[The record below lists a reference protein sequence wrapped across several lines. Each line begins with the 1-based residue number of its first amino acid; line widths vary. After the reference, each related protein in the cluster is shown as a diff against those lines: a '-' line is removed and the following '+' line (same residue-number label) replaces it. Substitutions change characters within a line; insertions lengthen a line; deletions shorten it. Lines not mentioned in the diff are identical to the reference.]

1 MVLVKINSLLLF
13 LLLNSFLF
21 GQNKNVKLELDIDN
35 QPVRVLL
42 NQIETQTQLRF
53 SYNTSLIDRDS
64 LVSYKSNNKSPEA
77 VIFELFSK
85 RIKAKVIGRH
95 IVLLENKKVK
105 KDKKSESQFV
115 HFSGS
120 LINARNNKPVI
131 NASIYDIST
140 RETVLSDSLGQF
152 KISVLSN
159 SALKNY
165 SIAKL
170 AYHDTIVSIDIRTE
184 TNVELKLMPI
194 SDRVDKLVPK
204 SNNHI
209 PIDQKSEFLM
219 GIVSKEVLITS
230 ENLDYIY
237 EKRLAQVSFLPV
249 LGTNLTASGII
260 ENKISLNIL
269 GGYNGGVKGLEI
281 GGLFNVIDKNV
292 LGFQVGGLSNLVAG
306 KTTGMQVAGIVNK
319 TKKQVEGLQLAG
331 IVNWSS
337 DSLIGMQIAGI
348 SNLLGDKMTGFQIG
362 GISNNNSGETEGVQI
377 AGIVNVCKGSVRGL
391 QMGGIANQVKGE
403 LRGFQVGG
411 IANQVKGEFKGVQ
424 IGGIANQLK
433 SELTGVQI
441 SGISN
446 HNLGKTVGLQIA
458 GIYNSVESEMNG
470 LQLAYVNSAKV
481 NNGIQLGFINVSDT
495 SNGVSI
501 GLFNYV
507 KNGYR
512 AIELT
517 GNEVTY
523 ANLTFKSGA
532 RHFYNIYTAGTTL
545 SDLPIRSVGLGF
557 GSNFTVYKKLST
569 SLDLSTNYINK
580 TNQVV
585 EDINFITKLVVSFDY
600 KITEHLALVLGASY
614 NIQVS
619 NFETDGADYYQLDL
633 PTLYEQT
640 SEQSYSKMWIGGEF
654 GLRYIF

>member
-42 NQIETQTQLRF
+42 KQIETQTKLRF

-64 LVSYKSNNKSPEA
+64 LVSYKSITKSPEA
-77 VIFELFSK
+77 VILELFSK
-85 RIKAKVIGRH
+85 RIKAKIIGRH

-184 TNVELKLMPI
+184 TSVELKLMPI

-209 PIDQKSEFLM
+209 PIEQKSEFLM

-260 ENKISLNIL
+260 ENKFSLNIL
-269 GGYNGGVKGLEI
+269 GGYNGGVKGVEI
-281 GGLFNVIDKNV
+281 GGLFNVVDNNV

-337 DSLIGMQIAGI
+337 DSLIGMQVAGI

-362 GISNNNSGETEGVQI
+362 GISNNNAGETEGVQI
-377 AGIVNVCKGSVRGL
+377 AGIVNVCKGSVRG
-391 QMGGIANQVKGE
+391 
-403 LRGFQVGG
+403 FQLGG
-411 IANQVKGEFKGVQ
+411 IANQVKGEFRGVQ
-424 IGGIANQLK
+424 IGGVVNQLK
-433 SELTGVQI
+433 SELTGLQI

-470 LQLAYVNSAKV
+470 LQLAYINSAKV

-512 AIELT
+512 ALELT

-569 SLDLSTNYINK
+569 SLDLTTNYISK

-585 EDINFITKLVVSFDY
+585 EDINFITKLAVSFDY
-600 KITEHLALVLGASY
+600 KITEHLAFVLGTSY
-614 NIQVS
+614 NIQIS

-633 PTLYEQT
+633 PTLYEQK